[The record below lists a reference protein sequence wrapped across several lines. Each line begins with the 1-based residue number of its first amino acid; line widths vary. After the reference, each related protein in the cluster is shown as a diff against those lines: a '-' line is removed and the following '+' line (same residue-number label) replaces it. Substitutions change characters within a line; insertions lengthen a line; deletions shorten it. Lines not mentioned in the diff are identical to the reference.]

1 MPAPADMAHARRF
14 AVVGATGSGK
24 TTFAR
29 ELAQRLAIPHVEL
42 DALHWG
48 PDWTEVDDEL
58 FRKRTSDATSADAWV
73 VDGNYHQ
80 VRDIV
85 WVRAEALVWLDLPF
99 RTVAWRLTKRIV
111 RRSFSHEELWSGNRE
126 RLSAHLFTRDSLY
139 LWLLK
144 TYWRRKRQFPELL
157 ALPEHAHLTVARLTS
172 AREVSQWLDVAS
184 GPSFEDTD

>member
-1 MPAPADMAHARRF
+1 MPAPADIAHARRF
-14 AVVGATGSGK
+14 AVVGSTGSGK

-29 ELAQRLAIPHVEL
+29 ELAQRLAVPHVEL

-111 RRSFSHEELWSGNRE
+111 RRSFSHEELWSGNRD
-126 RLSAHLFTRDSLY
+126 RLSTHVFTRDSLY

-144 TYWRRKRQFPELL
+144 TYWTRKRQFPELL
-157 ALPEHAHLTVARLTS
+157 ALTEHSHLTVARLTS